1 MSDFSSITD
10 ALAALKRGT
19 YVIVVD
25 DADRENEGDLVL
37 AAEHMTEDKMAFLI
51 RYTGGTICLPLQ
63 NSIADALDLPPM
75 VERNTSRLGTPF
87 TVSVDA
93 AEGTTTGISAAD
105 RARTVLAA
113 AKPTAR
119 AGDFRRPGHIF
130 PLRAQDGGVLVRAGH
145 TEATVDLCRLAGLRS
160 VGVLS
165 ELMNDDGTMMRM
177 PELAAFGLKHGL
189 PIISIADLIA
199 WRRANECLVKREAES
214 ALETDTGTWRI
225 CVYRDPFHSGEHVAL
240 VRGTVDDGDSVL
252 VRVHSECLTG
262 DALGSLHCDCGGQLR
277 LAMRRIADEGR
288 GVVLYMRQEGRGI
301 GLVHKIR
308 AYDLQQREGL
318 DTVEANVRLGFAPD
332 LRDYGIGAQ
341 ILRDLGIRTLKL
353 LTNNPKKIV
362 GLEGHGL
369 SVTEQVP
376 IEIAGLSDRQ
386 KKYLRAK
393 KEKMGHRL
401 ASMD

>member
-1 MSDFSSITD
+1 MSHFSSIAD
-10 ALAALKRGT
+10 ALAALKAGT
-19 YVIVVD
+19 FLIVVD

-37 AAEHMTEDKMAFLI
+37 AAEHMTEEKMAFLI

-63 NSIADALDLPPM
+63 NAIADALDLPPM

-105 RARTVLAA
+105 RCRTVLAA
-113 AKPTAR
+113 ADPSTR

-145 TEATVDLCRLAGLRS
+145 TEASVDLCRLAGLRS

-177 PELAAFGLKHGL
+177 PELIAFGRTHGL

-199 WRRANECLVKREAES
+199 WRRSNECLVKREAES
-214 ALETDTGTWRI
+214 TLETDTGTWRI
-225 CVYRDPFHSGEHVAL
+225 LVYRDPFHSGEHVAL
-240 VRGTVDDGDSVL
+240 VRGAVDDGEPAL

-277 LAMRRIADEGR
+277 LAMKRIGDEGR

-308 AYDLQQREGL
+308 AYELQQREGL

-341 ILRDLGIRTLKL
+341 ILRDLGVSKLKL

-376 IEIAGLSDRQ
+376 IEISPTSEKQ

-401 ASMD
+401 ASAE